1 MIECG
6 ASPGLMIPATI
17 NGVPFFISDEPSK
30 ITIDGGEITFG
41 DFNKFYG
48 EVKTLQAAGCGRCH
62 KCLKGITSGGIPI
75 TSMYMIVCPVCGN
88 KRCPKAT
95 DHDLLCT
102 NSNEPGQH
110 GSVY

>member
-1 MIECG
+1 MIEEG
-6 ASPGLMIPATI
+6 ASPGLKIPASYS
-17 NGVPFFISDEPSK
+17 GVKFFLLNEAMQPV
-30 ITIDGGEITFG
+30 ITVDDVGKNPT
-41 DFNKFYG
+41 
-48 EVKTLQAAGCGRCH
+48 GCGRCH

-102 NSNEPGQH
+102 NSNDTGQD
-110 GSVY
+110 GSIY